1 MWSILLSAWDISSLL
16 SFRPGWS
23 SRHWEQHNRWI
34 LLLSQYS
41 PSEDEDWGQVSDRS
55 HDILGSTRQLGSG
68 PVQPQPIRGQCLV
81 TWPPQ
86 PITGQCCKSV
96 TWPDLPGLCSLATWR
111 KYFNFLT
118 MLDFWVGLVD
128 RKQKTLRNKYKNRE
142 YWFQTDSP
150 STLLWCKEGWK
161 NVSKFS
167 SYRFLLIWNHENCWA
182 SVQFRDPILW
192 STFPIRSVFSSG
204 QRLSIV

>member
-128 RKQKTLRNKYKNRE
+128 RKQKTENRKHYEINIKTGNTDFRLTVPPPSSDARKGGKTCRN
-142 YWFQTDSP
+142 SP
-150 STLLWCKEGWK
+150 
-161 NVSKFS
+161 
-167 SYRFLLIWNHENCWA
+167 
-182 SVQFRDPILW
+182 PIG
-192 STFPIRSVFSSG
+192 FC
-204 QRLSIV
+204 